1 MEEKKFSLKEAS
13 LTFLLAFVLCQAF
26 VFVGQILINLI
37 LSTIGYSSEK
47 ITSFVSS
54 PFGYFLLACFQF
66 TSFVAVFIYCYKKTD
81 LKENFSKNKKISWNI
96 LLFVAVGIVVM
107 FCLSYFI
114 NYFTTLINLN
124 GNTSSSLPYQINTPA
139 KLILSVISL
148 AVLPGIGEELLFR
161 ATILN
166 GLKKKSKL
174 FALLVSSLF
183 FTIFHFN
190 ISQLFYPFLFGLL
203 LGVVY
208 LLTDNIA
215 YPIIIH
221 FSNNAL
227 NLMLQYFS
235 SGSYFEI
242 SSLNFVLMI
251 CGIVIFLIILA
262 VLFYKLYKKEVN
274 LQNKVIENQTTE
286 QTNIK
291 KPIENNQNNDKTIE
305 TLKFLWPIL
314 VMIIFYII
322 NVV

>member
-13 LTFLLAFVLCQAF
+13 LTFLLAFILCQVF
-26 VFVGQILINLI
+26 VFVGQFFLNLVM
-37 LSTIGYSSEK
+37 SVIGFSAEK
-47 ITSFVSS
+47 ITSFISS
-54 PFGYFLLACFQF
+54 PLGYFLLACFQF
-66 TSFVAVFIYCYKKTD
+66 SSFVVIFIYCYKKTD
-81 LKENFSKNKKISWNI
+81 LKENFSKNKKISWDI
-96 LLFVAVGIVVM
+96 LLFVAIGIIVM

-124 GNTSSSLPYQINTPA
+124 GNTSSSLPYQINTPT
-139 KLILSVISL
+139 KLILSLISL

-174 FALLVSSLF
+174 FALLISSLF

-203 LGVVY
+203 LGLVY
-208 LLTDNIA
+208 LLTDNIV

-227 NLMLQYFS
+227 NLLLQYFS
-235 SGSYFEI
+235 SSSYFEI

-251 CGIVIFLIILA
+251 CGIVIFLIILT
-262 VLFYKLYKKEVN
+262 VLFYMLYKKEAKLKN
-274 LQNKVIENQTTE
+274 CVIENQTTE
-286 QTNIK
+286 QTNMK
-291 KPIENNQNNDKTIE
+291 KPLNNNKLTEN
-305 TLKFLWPIL
+305 LKFLWPIL